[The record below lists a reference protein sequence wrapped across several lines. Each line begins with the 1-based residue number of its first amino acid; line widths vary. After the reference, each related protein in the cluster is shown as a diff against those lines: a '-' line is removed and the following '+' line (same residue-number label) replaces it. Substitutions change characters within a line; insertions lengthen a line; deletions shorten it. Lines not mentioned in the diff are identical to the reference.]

1 MDQLL
6 FFGFIIFISI
16 LESIARSRRAK
27 KQKEQ
32 GQTGGEDQ
40 RYEFEWAQKSPDELP
55 TYDADPSYDDRPTSY
70 DDQPS
75 YDDAVEDVAPRAPV
89 RDQRPSTE
97 SMLPGNLF
105 EELAALAGQLEAE
118 KEQARTVRVPKQS
131 PPIPAPQPHTTQG
144 RDWLPT
150 PARSRPAPTGRMEA
164 VTRTGSRGT
173 PRPHHR
179 VHDAHRYYGTDP
191 SERPPSMQDGM
202 DPLRETLSEDAKAVR
217 EQLMSQS
224 TSALR
229 QAFILREVLGTPVGL
244 RD

>member
-32 GQTGGEDQ
+32 GEVRGEDP
-40 RYEFEWAQKSPDELP
+40 RYEFEWAQKSPDDLP
-55 TYDADPSYDDRPTSY
+55 TYDADPSYDDM
-70 DDQPS
+70 PS
-75 YDDAVEDVAPRAPV
+75 YDDAVEEDVAPRAPV

-105 EELAALAGQLEAE
+105 EELAALANQLEVE
-118 KEQARTVRVPKQS
+118 KEKAQTVRVPKQS
-131 PPIPAPQPHTTQG
+131 PPLPESQTSG
-144 RDWLPT
+144 NDWLPT
-150 PARSRPAPTGRMEA
+150 PSSSRPAPRPVRTRRSEA
-164 VTRTGSRGT
+164 VTRAKPTRGT
-173 PRPHHR
+173 PRPPHR
-179 VHDAHRYYGTDP
+179 VHDAHRYFGTDP
-191 SERPPSMQDGM
+191 SERPPPIQDGM

-217 EQLMSQS
+217 EQLTSQS

-229 QAFILREVLGTPVGL
+229 QAFILKEVLGTPVGL
-244 RD
+244 QE